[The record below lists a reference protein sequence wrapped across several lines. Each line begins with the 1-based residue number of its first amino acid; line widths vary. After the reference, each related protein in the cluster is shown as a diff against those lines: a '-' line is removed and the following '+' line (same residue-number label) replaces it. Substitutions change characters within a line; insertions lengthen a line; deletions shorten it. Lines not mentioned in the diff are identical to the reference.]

1 MVLVVKSHLQCRRY
15 KKCGFDPWVRRFPW
29 RRDRLSTPVFL
40 GFPCDSAGKESA
52 CNVGELGSIPGLG
65 RSSGV
70 GNGNPLQYSCLENPK
85 DWGAWWAIVHGVTKS
100 QTWPSNKERGPLT
113 YTSVSRLFFFLYW
126 HPVYYIQRKTETLQ
140 EDLKTNYTAWATG
153 GRIKKFKSS
162 CNILLPLPIRGLL
175 QTQNLIAMV
184 KFYLFQTRGYQCW

>member
-1 MVLVVKSHLQCRRY
+1 MDREAWSATVHGVIKSWNWTERLNWTDDVIWGFPGGASGKEHPCQCKKHKRLV
-15 KKCGFDPWVRRFPW
+15 FNPWVRKNP
-29 RRDRLSTPVFL
+29 RRRVWQPFQ
-40 GFPCDSAGKESA
+40 F
-52 CNVGELGSIPGLG
+52 
-65 RSSGV
+65 
-70 GNGNPLQYSCLENPK
+70 SCLENPM
-85 DWGAWWAIVHGVTKS
+85 DRGAWWAIVHGVTKS